1 MLLHLTKGKY
11 LPTVEQLNLAL
22 KNLLFERT
30 LFTFASKQ
38 AISTVRSSVSV
49 KKNCTLREVYEEVPT
64 MIYPS
69 DNLTNTSEHSRIN
82 PKL

>member
-1 MLLHLTKGKY
+1 MLLHLTNGKY

-38 AISTVRSSVSV
+38 AISTS
-49 KKNCTLREVYEEVPT
+49 
-64 MIYPS
+64 
-69 DNLTNTSEHSRIN
+69 
-82 PKL
+82 